1 VNHCQPH
8 PVPGLESLIGADVEA
23 RSINGSVTR
32 GRLLEVGDGFL
43 IVEKSTTRRRT
54 FVALAHLVALV
65 DETAPGLSKRERT
78 ELAGEAERGGE

>member
-1 VNHCQPH
+1 
-8 PVPGLESLIGADVEA
+8 LIGADVEA

-54 FVALAHLVALV
+54 YVSLAHLVALV
-65 DETAPGLSKRERT
+65 DETAPALTHRERA
-78 ELAGEAERGGE
+78 ELAGEGEGGGE